1 MPITIDRRI
10 MSAKLRAVGVPLMV
24 ALATSAA
31 AVGVIGSFSA
41 WRASDHTAAD
51 GRPADLAAAADGPG
65 SIVED
70 FSYPDAAAILA
81 SKNVKLIAG
90 DGHLLIADCATPPV
104 DNVSTLKVRTSDI
117 KEGDKGLICF
127 KVLQPTAYLR
137 LEVPGVYEIHGDGDV
152 SGAGHK
158 VSATVKND
166 DQTFDPAPIPPA
178 GYLHVGL
185 GNGDALPTTLLELRA
200 TP

>member
-1 MPITIDRRI
+1 
-10 MSAKLRAVGVPLMV
+10 MSAKLRAVGMPFVV
-24 ALATSAA
+24 AVATSAA
-31 AVGVIGSFSA
+31 AVGVIGSLSA
-41 WRASDHTAAD
+41 WRSSDHAAAD
-51 GRPADLAAAADGPG
+51 AADGPG
-65 SIVED
+65 STVED
-70 FSYPDAAAILA
+70 YSYPDAAAILA

-90 DGHLLIADCATPPV
+90 DGHLLIADCATAPV
-104 DNVSTLKVRTSDI
+104 DNVSTIKVRTSDI

-166 DQTFDPAPIPPA
+166 EQTFDPTPIPPA

-200 TP
+200 AP